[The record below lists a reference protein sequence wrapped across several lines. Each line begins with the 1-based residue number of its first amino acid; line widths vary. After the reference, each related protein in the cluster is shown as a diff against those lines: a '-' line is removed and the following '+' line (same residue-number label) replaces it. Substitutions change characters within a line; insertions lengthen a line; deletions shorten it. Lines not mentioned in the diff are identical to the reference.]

1 MDSGRV
7 ATVVT
12 MTSLSLFI
20 GHAPGKL
27 APDCPVRAD
36 PSVDCPCATAAN
48 AAAATKHR
56 NKPTPD
62 MGARSPASLQGMNA
76 QSQCNFALSPV
87 RCELPVRAC
96 DRIHLLS

>member
-1 MDSGRV
+1 MLPTVRGPVVDSGRV

-36 PSVDCPCATAAN
+36 PSVDWPCATAAS

-62 MGARSPASLQGMNA
+62 MGAKLPASLQGTNA
-76 QSQCNFALSPV
+76 HSQRMYCSFAGYAASSP
-87 RCELPVRAC
+87 
-96 DRIHLLS
+96 